1 MSGWEPGFTSF
12 WWVCPF
18 FMFIMMPVACFMM
31 RRCFRTPG
39 HGKAHRL
46 STGTAEEILKKRF
59 ALGEIDKNNYEEMKA
74 AITVEHRRPEQ

>member
-18 FMFIMMPVACFMM
+18 FMLIMMLGACFMM

-39 HGKAHRL
+39 LGKDRRL
-46 STGTAEEILKKRF
+46 ASGTAEEILKKRF
-59 ALGEIDKNNYEEMKA
+59 ALGEIDKKMYEEMKT
-74 AITVEHRRPEQ
+74 AIAVEQRRPEL